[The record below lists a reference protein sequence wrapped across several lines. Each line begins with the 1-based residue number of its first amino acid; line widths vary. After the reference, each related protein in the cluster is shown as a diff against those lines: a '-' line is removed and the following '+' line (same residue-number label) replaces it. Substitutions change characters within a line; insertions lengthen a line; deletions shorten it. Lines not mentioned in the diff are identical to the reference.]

1 MIKNN
6 KGRNG
11 GHRPTPKT
19 NGSLGYTST
28 YLLIGL
34 INLAKPSSN
43 RQQQTLRGWACR
55 EDGPIRPIRV
65 FGRLAWKTEEIKKL
79 LGVA

>member
-1 MIKNN
+1 MQTSTHHSPTVREGALAAKFPPIQFES
-6 KGRNG
+6 
-11 GHRPTPKT
+11 RPTVGT
-19 NGSLGYTST
+19 EQAAY
-28 YLLIGL
+28 YLH
-34 INLAKPSSN
+34 